1 MTVSGVAR
9 MTGADC
15 EWAAELMQRRREVY
29 AGYSP
34 VFWRPAKGAIAPHAR
49 FLQRQLARDD
59 VAGLRTGH
67 GFVIG
72 ERRRQEGFI
81 DDFAVDDGR
90 RWAGD
95 GHELLLAAWDAM
107 MAGGA
112 RSLRVV
118 SARLDLSKNAL
129 LESAGLGP
137 AEEWWVKPLFPAG
150 RTERSGAVSGHG
162 FSGHLGPAPPVYDPG
177 GPVLLV
183 RRIEPGVP
191 LAVMEQEAA
200 GWGAVLAVV
209 PEPPSGPRAGQLTAG
224 GYEVASV
231 WFTGVP
237 RAGQA

>member
-1 MTVSGVAR
+1 MTA
-9 MTGADC
+9 ADC

-29 AGYSP
+29 AAYSP
-34 VFWRPAKGAIAPHAR
+34 VFWRPAKDAVAPHAR

-59 VAGLRTGH
+59 VTGLRTGH

-72 ERRRQEGFI
+72 ELRRQEGFI

-90 RWAGD
+90 RWAGH
-95 GHELLLAAWDAM
+95 GHDLLLAGWERM
-107 MAGGA
+107 RAGGA
-112 RSLRVV
+112 SSLRVV
-118 SARLDLSKNAL
+118 SARLDLPKNAL

-137 AEEWWVKPLFPAG
+137 AEQWWVKPLFPAG
-150 RTERSGAVSGHG
+150 RTERTGTVSGHG

-183 RRIEPGVP
+183 HRIEPGVA
-191 LAVMEQEAA
+191 LAAMEREAA

-209 PEPPSGPRAGQLTAG
+209 PESPSGPRAAELTAG

-237 RAGQA
+237 QVGQA